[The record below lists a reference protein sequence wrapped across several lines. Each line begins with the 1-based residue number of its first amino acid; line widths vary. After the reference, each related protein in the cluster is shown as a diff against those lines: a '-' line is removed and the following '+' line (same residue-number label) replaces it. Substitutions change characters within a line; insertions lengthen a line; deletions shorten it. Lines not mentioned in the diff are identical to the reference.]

1 MTAEA
6 VVPNVRRRTVLDES
20 AGVVA
25 RSYAEALVDAAAKSG
40 REDEILDELESI
52 AATTFDAKP
61 EFAAIFESPTISPA
75 VKDRVLAETFDGRVE
90 SMNLDFLRVLNRHA
104 RIDLLPLVVR
114 SARAIVD
121 KRRNRIHVKVKSAVP
136 LDDDARSAL
145 VARLGELSRGTPV
158 LHEEVDPALIAGLV
172 VQIGDVVY
180 DSSAR
185 NRLEQIR
192 DHLIEGK
199 LHEISSRRNQFCD
212 SE

>member
-52 AATTFDAKP
+52 AATVFDAKP

-90 SMNLDFLRVLNRHA
+90 SMNLDFLRVLNRHG
-104 RIDLLPLVVR
+104 RIDILPLVVR